1 MNQNRIQVRGV
12 FFDNVTLDE
21 AAHLLRAAA
30 RENRSGVS
38 VFTPNS
44 EIVQLCIEDA
54 SLRDTIN
61 EGGLIIPD
69 GIGVVKAAKILGTPL
84 KARCPGFDCGKRLIS
99 LSGKEDL
106 KIFFMGSK
114 PGIADAAAA
123 KMKEEFPDSIFVG
136 TNDGYFKKE
145 GEENDAV
152 VEKINASGADVLF
165 VCLGAPAQEKWIN
178 ANRDRLPNVKVFL
191 GLGGSLDGYSGNV
204 KRAPKLFIK
213 LNLEWFYRLLCQPS
227 RIGRMMKLPK
237 FLFGTI
243 AYKKQL
249 KKEAKKAK
257 KAK

>member
-1 MNQNRIQVRGV
+1 MAEKINVRGLY
-12 FFDNVTLDE
+12 FDNVTVEE
-21 AAHLLRAAA
+21 AVDMMIKRAK
-30 RENRSGVS
+30 EGLQTS
-38 VFTPNS
+38 VFTPNP
-44 EIVQLCIEDA
+44 EIVQMCIDNPEMYDVIGKGDMI
-54 SLRDTIN
+54 L
-61 EGGLIIPD
+61 PD

>member
-1 MNQNRIQVRGV
+1 MSEKIDVRGLL
-12 FFDNVTLDE
+12 FDNMTVEE
-21 AAHLLRAAA
+21 AVDKMI
-30 RENRSGVS
+30 ENVHAGMQTS
-38 VFTPNS
+38 VFTPNP
-44 EIVQLCIEDA
+44 EIVQMCIDNPEMYDVIGKGDMI
-54 SLRDTIN
+54 L
-61 EGGLIIPD
+61 PD

-99 LSGKEDL
+99 LSGEEDL

-114 PGIADAAAA
+114 PGIADAAAQ
-123 KMKEEFPDSIFVG
+123 KMTEEFPDAQFVG

-152 VEKINASGADVLF
+152 IEKINASGANVLF

-178 ANRDRLPNVKVFL
+178 ANRGRMPGVMLFL

-204 KRAPKLFIK
+204 KRAPDFFIK

-243 AYKKQL
+243 GYKRKL
-249 KKEAKKAK
+249 KKEKRSENF
-257 KAK
+257 